1 MKKTEN
7 SSATKMIA
15 GWAHHLSYPDIP
27 RDVIEESKSQILS
40 VLGSLYAGFT
50 TEEGKIVLR
59 TVKSFEGGGDATVF
73 PKGWKSSVPLAV
85 LSNASL
91 TMTLDYDDYLF
102 AGHTGH
108 SAVLVPLAWAEKLKL
123 SGQEF
128 LLAQTIANEVEARTG
143 AACLLGPQNGQQ
155 WSFIHTLGAA
165 CVTAKLLNFTEE
177 QMLHAIGVAMYQ
189 PSFAT
194 FAGFMSGHAKVLTAG
209 QTAMNGIYAALFA
222 KEGLEGCPEIL
233 EDEKGFLH
241 YFTYVPLPSMVSG
254 FSKTWLTKTLSYKIY
269 PGCAYIDSTA
279 DCILDIVRGNAL
291 DAEDVKSIKV
301 YCNLLT
307 VKMTEFSKPYL
318 PEERNHFV
326 CSLNFSIPYNA
337 AVSFIDKELTPSQF
351 TPKRIKDP
359 RVWRLADKVQVIHD
373 GKYTKGSTIMSHFSP
388 HLADILK
395 KNGFFS
401 LVPLMRER
409 ALGFS
414 EIASILKSLN
424 REDIERQLKT
434 RREKSSLTLEDMD
447 MSDFTFPMGARVVV
461 ETKSG
466 KKYEAETLIPKGASG
481 TPVAEKRKCA
491 LEKFIRESAPVLGS
505 KKAGEAARVIE
516 SLDSAGKTDV
526 QKLLKLLVP
535 AKKAKAEK

>member
-7 SSATKMIA
+7 GSATKTIA
-15 GWAHHLSYPDIP
+15 AWAHGLKYPDIP
-27 RDVIEESKSQILS
+27 DDVIEEAKSQILS
-40 VLGSLYAGFT
+40 VFGALFAGFT
-50 TEEGKIVLR
+50 TEEGGIILK
-59 TVKSFEGGGDATVF
+59 TVKGFNGGNESSVF
-73 PKGWKSSVPLAV
+73 PEGWKTSAPLAV

-123 SGQEF
+123 SGKE
-128 LLAQTIANEVEARTG
+128 LLLSQTIANEVEARAG

-165 CVTAKLLNFTEE
+165 CVTAKLLNFSEE
-177 QMLHAIGVAMYQ
+177 HTLHAIGVSMYQ

-222 KEGLEGCPEIL
+222 KEGLEGCTEIL

-254 FSKTWLTKTLSYKIY
+254 FSKTWLTQTLSYKIY
-269 PGCAYIDSTA
+269 PGCAYVDSTA
-279 DCILDIVRGNAL
+279 DCVLEIVRHNDI
-291 DAEDVKSIKV
+291 DAEDVKTLNV

-318 PEERNHFV
+318 PDEKNHFV
-326 CSLNFSIPYNA
+326 TSLNFSIPYNA
-337 AVSFIDKELTPSQF
+337 AVCFLDKELTPAQF
-351 TPKRIKDP
+351 KAHRIKDAK
-359 RVWRLADKVQVIHD
+359 VWKLAEKVRVIHD
-373 GKYTKGSTIMSHFSP
+373 GKYTKGSTLMSHFSP
-388 HLADILK
+388 HLTDILK

-401 LVPLMRER
+401 LVPLMLER

-414 EIASILKSLN
+414 EITGILKSLN
-424 REDIERQLKT
+424 REDIEKQFKT
-434 RREKSSLTLEDMD
+434 RREKKTLTLEDMD

-466 KKYEAETLIPKGASG
+466 KKYEAETMVPRGASG
-481 TPVAEKRKCA
+481 TPFSEKRKCVE
-491 LEKFIRESAPVLGS
+491 EKFLREAVPVLGN
-505 KKAGEAARVIE
+505 KKANEAMAIIE
-516 SLDSAGKTDV
+516 ALDKADKKQV
-526 QKLLKLLVP
+526 AKLLVLLHLKP
-535 AKKAKAEK
+535 AQK